1 MPAST
6 DTDPTADSPRDPL
19 PEQSEGARSGEDSG
33 CVDPVAHQRLKGLLH
48 YIAEQLRDAD
58 PRAFRIESA
67 GSFVLRPRDLSGLPG
82 VRQDLKAEGDHVW
95 LRVERLEATPPPTIG
110 EAHQGMIR
118 GSSDPD
124 DAAPRIDE
132 AAFTAKLTRV
142 GAGLPEAARQQ
153 LEERSRAQVEQ
164 ALESYRLLWLSW
176 AESERPRRRTI
187 QLYGDLFA
195 LKHTLEAAETARPI
209 ELVCGIAVL
218 CWQLRDEKGRLD
230 YVYPLLTHALEL
242 SIDERSMALEVR
254 PRTVSTRVEMDALI
268 KCEIQGAAD
277 VDRSAREQLRRD
289 DARQVTPFDPGSFTD
304 IAKLVATNLD
314 SEGRFLEVLAR
325 NESVPPAG
333 PHLIVTDAWV
343 IFSRPRTRNVLL
355 EDLARLR
362 QAIAESPSLPAG
374 SAALVLEPSDS
385 AVPPERIVFRGI
397 SSRSDASGACR
408 ELYFPLPYNE
418 EQETVIERLEV
429 SAGVSVQGPPGTG
442 KTHTIAN
449 IICHYLATGRRVLV
463 TSKGETALAVL
474 QGKLPEEVRPLAVA
488 LLAGD
493 RQGLRQFQGS
503 IEAIQQRVSQL
514 NPPVVERTIRRLR
527 DEIERAHAALHR
539 IDRRVDE
546 IAAAQL
552 SEVELD
558 GQRIRPQTAA
568 RLVVQ
573 GQRDF
578 AWFDDSVSAGPEH
591 APPLSLEEERT
602 LREARRRLGDDLCY
616 VRAELPNPGDLPPD
630 DQIADLHQTLC
641 RLQELRRR
649 EHSGMLS
656 ALKSRTT
663 EVLTAARTLHELI
676 ASAMAGLENLET
688 RAAPWGLEL
697 RRKLRDA
704 AWKAEREALQALLAE
719 IERLREARARF
730 LRNPVEVPDE
740 ALGCEKTL
748 EAVRRAAETGKPFGL
763 VTLSSGR
770 AKEYVPSIR
779 VAGVSPRSTEEWRTV
794 EKWFDLHLELR
805 IFATRW
811 NVCAAALDIPSISAS
826 PSALRELEALGDA
839 VQAAY
844 RFATDVDPQL
854 CDQAV
859 MVFESPPIGK
869 VLGSSADLAQVRD
882 CLADHLQSLELAR
895 STVMVST
902 LAEKL
907 QGGTGEVVD
916 RLREFVS
923 DLGREQASGDAVGQ
937 RYTQLMAELRRIV
950 ALSSELLAVR
960 DFTHRIEAAGAPR
973 FAERLRSI
981 RVGTSGDDA
990 VFPVNWKDAW
1000 HWARL
1005 KGYLES
1011 IEGAEELRQLSEER
1025 TRYERALEKLYRE
1038 IVANAAWLATK
1049 RSASH
1054 KVMQA
1059 LAGYA
1064 TAVRR
1069 IGKGTGPNAI
1079 RYRRD
1084 AQNAMQ
1090 EAAGA
1095 IPCWIMSHYKV
1106 SESMPARLGVF
1117 DLVIVDEASQSDLS
1131 ALPAILRGKKI
1142 LVVGD
1147 DKQVSPDA
1155 GFIHSQHIQ
1164 ALLDRFLADQPYR
1177 ADMTPEKSLYDL
1189 AARVYAGEQIMLKEH
1204 FRCVPPIIAYSNS
1217 QFYHGHIV
1225 PLRIPRASERLDP
1238 PLVDIYVPD
1247 GIRGQQDYNTA
1258 EAEAIAAEIEA
1269 ILADERFKGRSLG
1282 VVSLLGIEQAKRIDG
1297 VVRAKCDAAE
1307 LHRRHFECGDARTFQ
1322 GSERDVMF
1330 LSLVVDRDNCK
1341 ALSGSMF
1348 EQRFNVAASRARD
1361 RMYLVRSVELGE
1373 ISENDLRRSLLEH
1386 FRTPLI
1392 ADREETENLVERCES
1407 GFEREVFQALA
1418 SRGYRVIPQV
1428 KTGAYRLDMV
1438 VEGEDD
1444 RRLAIECDGD
1454 EFHGPERWEEDTR
1467 RQRVLERAGWTFWR
1481 CFASTWTLRREE
1493 MLEDLIGTLSAMG
1506 IEPVGA
1512 LARMPRLVEQ
1522 RTWKRPAQGS
1532 DPADRL
1538 LAGVLSGTESDP

>member
-1 MPAST
+1 MPVST
-6 DTDPTADSPRDPL
+6 DTDPTAESPRDPL
-19 PEQSEGARSGEDSG
+19 PDPLEGARLGEESG
-33 CVDPVAHQRLKGLLH
+33 CVDPVAHQRLKGLLN

-67 GSFVLRPRDLSGLPG
+67 GSLVIRPADLSSLPG

-95 LRVERLEATPPPTIG
+95 LRVERLEATQPPKVG
-110 EAHQGMIR
+110 EAHQDIIR
-118 GSSDPD
+118 MSSDPD
-124 DAAPRIDE
+124 GAEPRIDE
-132 AAFTAKLTRV
+132 VAFKAKLARA
-142 GAGLPEAARQQ
+142 GAGLPEEARRQ
-153 LEERSRAQVEQ
+153 LEARSRAQVDQ
-164 ALESYRLLWLSW
+164 ALASYRTLWLSW

-187 QLYGDLFA
+187 KLYGDLFA

-209 ELVCGIAVL
+209 ELVCGIAIL
-218 CWQLRDEKGRLD
+218 CWQLRDDQGRLD
-230 YVYPLLTHALEL
+230 YVYPLLTHAIEL
-242 SIDERSMALEVR
+242 SIDERSMAIEVR

-277 VDRSAREQLRRD
+277 VDRAAREHLRRD

-325 NESVPPAG
+325 NQSIPAAG
-333 PHLIVTDAWV
+333 PHLVVTDAWV

-355 EDLARLR
+355 EDLARLG
-362 QAIAESPSLPAG
+362 QAITESPSLPTG
-374 SAALVLEPSDS
+374 SAALVLEPADT
-385 AVPPERIVFRGI
+385 AVPTERIVFRGI
-397 SSRSDASGACR
+397 SSRGAASGACR
-408 ELYFPLPYNE
+408 ELYFPLPYND

-429 SAGVSVQGPPGTG
+429 SAGVTVQGPPGTG

-474 QGKLPEEVRPLAVA
+474 QGKLPEEVQPLAVA

-493 RQGLRQFQGS
+493 REGLRQFQGS

-514 NPPVVERTIRRLR
+514 NPPVVERDIRTRR
-527 DEIERAHAALHR
+527 DAIERAHAALQR

-546 IAAAQL
+546 IAGAQL

-558 GQRIRPQTAA
+558 GRRIRPQTAA
-568 RLVVQ
+568 RLVVD
-573 GQRDF
+573 GRGDF
-578 AWFDDSVSAGPEH
+578 AWFDDSLSAGPEH
-591 APPLSLEEERT
+591 VPPLSLEEERS
-602 LREARRRLGDDLCY
+602 LREARRRLGDDLPY
-616 VRAELPNPGDLPPD
+616 VRAELPTPGELPPVN
-630 DQIADLHQTLC
+630 QIVDLHDTLC
-641 RLQELRRR
+641 RLKELRRR
-649 EHSGMLS
+649 ERSGALL
-656 ALKSRTT
+656 ALKSHTA
-663 EVLTAARTLHELI
+663 EVLAAARALHELI
-676 ASAMAGLENLET
+676 VSAIAGLEVLEV

-697 RRKLRDA
+697 RKKLSDA
-704 AWKAEREALQALLAE
+704 AWNAEREALQALLVE

-748 EAVRRAAETGKPFGL
+748 EAVRRAAETGRPFGL
-763 VTLSSGR
+763 LTLNAGR
-770 AKEYVPSIR
+770 AKEHIPAIR
-779 VAGVSPRSTEEWRTV
+779 VAGVPPRSTEAWRTV
-794 EKWFDLHLELR
+794 EHWFELHLELQV
-805 IFATRW
+805 FSTRW
-811 NVCAAALDIPSISAS
+811 NACASTLEIPPINAN
-826 PSALRELEALGDA
+826 PSSLRELEALGDA

-844 RFATDVDPQL
+844 RFATDVDPRL
-854 CDQAV
+854 CDHAAA
-859 MVFESPPIGK
+859 VFEAPPLETL
-869 VLGSSADLAQVRD
+869 LGPSADLAQVRD
-882 CLADHLQSLELAR
+882 CLADHLRSLELAR
-895 STVMVST
+895 STVMVSRLEET
-902 LAEKL
+902 L
-907 QGGTGEVVD
+907 QGATGEVVE
-916 RLREFVS
+916 RLRELVS
-923 DLGREQASGDAVGQ
+923 GLGRDGVSPDAVGQ
-937 RYTQLMAELRRIV
+937 RYAQLMTELRRIV
-950 ALSSELLAVR
+950 GLSSELLAVR
-960 DFTHRIEAAGAPR
+960 DFTNRIETAGAPR
-973 FAERLRSI
+973 LAERLRSI
-981 RVGTSGDDA
+981 RIGHSGDDA
-990 VFPVNWKDAW
+990 AFPVNWKDAW

-1011 IEGAEELRQLSEER
+1011 IEGAAELRRLSDER
-1025 TRYERALEKLYRE
+1025 TRCERALEKLYRE
-1038 IVANAAWLATK
+1038 LVADAAWLSTK

-1069 IGKGTGPNAI
+1069 IGKGTGPNAV

-1084 AQNAMQ
+1084 AQEAMLD
-1090 EAAGA
+1090 AAGA

-1155 GFIHSQHIQ
+1155 GFIQSQHIQ
-1164 ALLDRFLADQPYR
+1164 ALRDRFLADQPYR

-1189 AARVYAGEQIMLKEH
+1189 AARVYAGEQIILKEH
-1204 FRCVPPIIAYSNS
+1204 FRCVPPIIAYSNK
-1217 QFYHGHIV
+1217 QFYHDHIV

-1247 GIRGQQDYNTA
+1247 GIRDHRNCNPA

-1269 ILADERFKGRSLG
+1269 LLADERFKGRSLG
-1282 VVSLLGIEQAKRIDG
+1282 VVSLLGTEQAKRIDEA
-1297 VVRAKCDAAE
+1297 VREKCDAAE

-1330 LSLVVDRDNCK
+1330 LSLVVDRGSCK
-1341 ALSGSMF
+1341 ALSGTMF

-1386 FRTPLI
+1386 FRKPFV
-1392 ADREETENLVERCES
+1392 ADQEETENLMERCES
-1407 GFEREVFQALA
+1407 GFEREVFGALV

-1428 KTGAYRLDMV
+1428 KSGAYRLDMV

-1454 EFHGPERWEEDTR
+1454 EFHGPERWEDDTR

-1512 LARMPRLVEQ
+1512 LARMPRLVER
-1522 RTWKRPAQGS
+1522 RTWKRDPENP
-1532 DPADRL
+1532 DPADHL
-1538 LAGVLSGTESDP
+1538 LQSVLEESDVGI

>member
-1 MPAST
+1 MSAPS
-6 DTDPTADSPRDPL
+6 DTDFPAESPSGDR
-19 PEQSEGARSGEDSG
+19 SEESSGPRSDGGSA
-33 CVDPVAHQRLKGLLH
+33 CANPRAHERLKGLLN

-67 GSFVLRPRDLSGLPG
+67 GSFVVRPADLSTLPG

-95 LRVERLEATPPPTIG
+95 LRVERLEATQPPKVG
-110 EAHQGMIR
+110 EAHQGIIR
-118 GSSDPD
+118 VSSDPD
-124 DAAPRIDE
+124 GAEPRIDD
-132 AAFTAKLTRV
+132 AAFTAKLARV
-142 GAGLPEAARQQ
+142 GAGLPEDARRQ
-153 LEERSRAQVEQ
+153 LEERSRAQAEQ
-164 ALESYRLLWLSW
+164 ALEGYRALWKGW

-187 QLYGDLFA
+187 KLYGDLFA
-195 LKHTLEAAETARPI
+195 LKHALEAAETARPI
-209 ELVCGIAVL
+209 ELVCGIAIL
-218 CWQLRDEKGRLD
+218 SWQLHDENGRID

-242 SIDERSMALEVR
+242 SIDEQSMALEVR

-289 DARQVTPFDPGSFTD
+289 DARQVTPFDAGSFTD
-304 IAKLVATNLD
+304 VAKLVATNLD
-314 SEGRFLEVLAR
+314 NEGRFVEVLAQ
-325 NESVPPAG
+325 NESVPAAG
-333 PHLIVTDAWV
+333 PHLLVTDAWV

-355 EDLARLR
+355 EDLARLG

-374 SAALVLEPSDS
+374 SAALVLEPTDT
-385 AVPPERIVFRGI
+385 AAATERIVFRGI
-397 SSRSDASGACR
+397 SSRGDTSGACR

-429 SAGVSVQGPPGTG
+429 SAGVTVQGPPGTG

-474 QGKLPEEVRPLAVA
+474 QGKLPEEVQPLAVA

-493 RQGLRQFQGS
+493 REGLRQFQGS

-514 NPPVVERTIRRLR
+514 NPPVVERDIRTQR
-527 DEIERAHAALHR
+527 DAIERAHAALQR

-568 RLVVQ
+568 RLVVD
-573 GQRDF
+573 GRRDF
-578 AWFDDSVSAGPEH
+578 AWFDDALSAGPSH
-591 APPLSLEEERT
+591 VPPLSLEEERS
-602 LREARRRLGDDLCY
+602 LREARRRLGEDLTY
-616 VRAELPNPGDLPPD
+616 VRAELPNPGEFPPA
-630 DQIADLHQTLC
+630 DQIVDLHDTLC
-641 RLQELRRR
+641 RLKELRSR
-649 EHSGMLS
+649 ERSGALL
-656 ALKSRTT
+656 ALKNRTV
-663 EVLTAARTLHELI
+663 EVLTAARALHELVLSAI
-676 ASAMAGLENLET
+676 ADLGILEG

-740 ALGCEKTL
+740 ALGCQKTL

-763 VTLSSGR
+763 FAMNVGR
-770 AKEYVPSIR
+770 AKELVPAIR
-779 VAGVSPRSTEEWRTV
+779 VAGVAPRSTDEWQTV
-794 EKWFDLHLELR
+794 EKWFELHLELQV
-805 IFATRW
+805 FSTRW
-811 NVCAAALDIPSISAS
+811 NACASALDIPPISAS

-844 RFATDVDPQL
+844 RFATDVDPRL
-854 CDQAV
+854 CDHAAI
-859 MVFESPPIGK
+859 VFEAPPTEK
-869 VLGSSADLAQVRD
+869 LLGSSADLAQVRD
-882 CLADHLQSLELAR
+882 CLADHLRSLELAR
-895 STVMVST
+895 GAVIVSR
-902 LAEKL
+902 LEEKL
-907 QGGTGEVVD
+907 QGATGEVVD
-916 RLREFVS
+916 RLRELVS
-923 DLGREQASGDAVGQ
+923 GLGREEISAEAVGQ
-937 RYTQLMAELRRIV
+937 QYATLMAELRRIV
-950 ALSSELLAVR
+950 ALSSELLTVR
-960 DFTHRIEAAGAPR
+960 DLSNRIEAAGAPR

-981 RVGTSGDDA
+981 RVGNSGDDA
-990 VFPVNWKDAW
+990 AFPVNWKDAW

-1011 IEGAEELRQLSEER
+1011 IEGAEELRHLSEER

-1038 IVANAAWLATK
+1038 IVADAAWLATK

-1064 TAVRR
+1064 NAVRR
-1069 IGKGTGPNAI
+1069 IGKGTGPNAV

-1084 AQNAMQ
+1084 AQEAMLD
-1090 EAAGA
+1090 AAGA

-1131 ALPAILRGKKI
+1131 ALPAILRGKKV

-1155 GFIHSQHIQ
+1155 GFIQSQHIQ
-1164 ALLDRFLADQPYR
+1164 ALRDRFLADQPYR

-1204 FRCVPPIIAYSNS
+1204 FRCVPPIIAYSNK
-1217 QFYHGHIV
+1217 QFYHDHIV

-1238 PLVDIYVPD
+1238 PLVDLYVPD
-1247 GIRGQQDYNTA
+1247 GVRDHRDCNPA

-1282 VVSLLGIEQAKRIDG
+1282 VVSLLGTEQAKRIDEA
-1297 VVRAKCDAAE
+1297 VRAKCDVAE

-1330 LSLVVDRDNCK
+1330 LSLVVDRGSCK
-1341 ALSGSMF
+1341 ALSGTMF

-1386 FRTPLI
+1386 FRKPLI
-1392 ADREETENLVERCES
+1392 ADQEETENLLERCES
-1407 GFEREVFQALA
+1407 GFEREVFEALV

-1438 VEGEDD
+1438 VEGEND

-1454 EFHGPERWEEDTR
+1454 EFHGPERWEDDTR

-1493 MLEDLIGTLSAMG
+1493 MLEDLTGTLSAMG

-1522 RTWKRPAQGS
+1522 RTWKRPTQEA

-1538 LAGVLSGTESDP
+1538 LAEALSGPDADP